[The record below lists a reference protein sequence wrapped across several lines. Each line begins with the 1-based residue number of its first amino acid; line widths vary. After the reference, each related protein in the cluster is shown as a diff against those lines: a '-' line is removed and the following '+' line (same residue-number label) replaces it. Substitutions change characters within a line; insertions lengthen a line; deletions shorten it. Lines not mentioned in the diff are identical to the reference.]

1 MPNVCINV
9 CLVAASTKRSKGRSR
24 ARLSHSAFNQIMHP
38 VVFIHNIHIHCLT
51 YMCFCV
57 TVNAF
62 RWWLSVP
69 ILNVHCSVQRAVED
83 SFTGSQTLGK
93 YLSRIWALCQSFIPI
108 RLHAAEIQ
116 ARAHPVLRCNEGQTP
131 KTLPQWHSHTQSHWR
146 IMKHCSG
153 LKQSSLVQCHTCETR
168 SALLQQKQ
176 QTIKF

>member
-1 MPNVCINV
+1 MCVWLLLQQSGAKAGQE
-9 CLVAASTKRSKGRSR
+9 LVYLFQPSTK
-24 ARLSHSAFNQIMHP
+24 IMHP
-38 VVFIHNIHIHCLT
+38 VVCGIHSYSLFNIHVFLRDRECIPVMVV
-51 YMCFCV
+51 YS
-57 TVNAF
+57 N
-62 RWWLSVP
+62 
-69 ILNVHCSVQRAVED
+69 LNVQCSVQRAVED

-131 KTLPQWHSHTQSHWR
+131 KTLPQWHSHTQSHSLKNQ
-146 IMKHCSG
+146 KHCSG